1 MTDIVSASQTETVST
16 IIQLWHIRLK
26 NILPHIVSYEKTGR
40 MQHHSNTIL
49 YPLSSGQICHEQIRW
64 SNNLINSPMCYT
76 LLERRVM
83 YFLTGQVKKKFL
95 EKGLGIPENWKEL
108 VFHLQDKDLGVI
120 GGKKNVPRT
129 YDTLSSLGGKFYP
142 IRYKNEMGNIV
153 IGKIHWIDSFF
164 YDKDR
169 NLYAVR
175 VSPEIMGYLVN
186 LTHDFTSFDLGTA
199 MILKSRFSQKIYE
212 LCCEFSGNFRF
223 HDNAESQFGNIYKE
237 RVVPIHI
244 DSLRNILNLNEI
256 NDERTGKSIKSETYK
271 DFTDIRRFI
280 LEYAQR
286 ELYSLY
292 MMGKSNLWF
301 DFQPGK
307 KTGNG
312 GKISYI
318 IIFIYTREHPKVG
331 EQRPWEKGDAPLIP
345 YETEL
350 AIVNRKTPY
359 QKLYSNIWYGN
370 DNLDIIVRQMLSRY
384 LTKKEVEYYMMEILR
399 ESRQHK
405 DSYIQ
410 VLQVLQEKEDQ
421 PKFSSG
427 TKQYKRNNII
437 DYALKEN
444 LKVYGWSIQPP
455 FMRKKR
461 SLEQDLF
468 E

>member
-1 MTDIVSASQTETVST
+1 MQLYQNE
-16 IIQLWHIRLK
+16 II
-26 NILPHIVSYEKTGR
+26 
-40 MQHHSNTIL
+40 
-49 YPLSSGQICHEQIRW
+49 YPLSFNPICHEQIRW

-108 VFHLQDKDLGVI
+108 VFYLQDKDLGLI

-129 YDTLSSLGGKFYP
+129 YETLSALGGKFYP
-142 IRYKNEMGNIV
+142 VRYKKEDGNV
-153 IGKIHWIDSFF
+153 VVGKIHWIDSFF
-164 YDKDR
+164 YDKEK

-175 VSPEIMGYLVN
+175 VSPEIMRYLIN
-186 LTHDFTSFDLGTA
+186 LTRDFTSFDLGTA
-199 MILKSRFSQKIYE
+199 MTLKSRFSQKMYE
-212 LCCEFSGNFRF
+212 LCSEFSGDFRF
-223 HDNAESQFGNIYKE
+223 YDNTENQLGNRYKE

-244 DSLRNILNLNEI
+244 DSLRSMFNLNEVR
-256 NDERTGKSIKSETYK
+256 DQRTGKSIKTSSY
-271 DFTDIRRFI
+271 TDYTDLRRFI

-286 ELYSLY
+286 ELYGLY
-292 MMGKSNLWF
+292 MMEKSDLWF
-301 DFQPGK
+301 DFQPGR

-312 GKISYI
+312 GRVSYI
-318 IIFIYTREHPKVG
+318 IIYIYTRQHPKKG
-331 EQRPWEKGDAPLIP
+331 EQRPWKKGDEPLVP
-345 YETEL
+345 FETST
-350 AIVNRKTPY
+350 ATVCRKSPY
-359 QKLYSNIWYGN
+359 QKLHSNIWYDN
-370 DNLDIIVRQMLSRY
+370 ENLDIVVRQMLSRY
-384 LTKKEVEYYMMEILR
+384 LSKKEVAYYMMEIQK

-410 VLQVLQEKEDQ
+410 VLQILQEKENQ

-444 LKVYGWSIQPP
+444 LKIYGWSIQPP
-455 FMRKKR
+455 SSRLKKCD
-461 SLEQDLF
+461 EQNLF